1 MPDYVPRAV
10 LEARIVPPA
19 SIEGY
24 FAQGL
29 GIDEAGQQGLRDA
42 LTESGWGIRIGLETT
57 TPENVQVT
65 DAHCAR
71 VFANV
76 T

>member
-1 MPDYVPRAV
+1 VPDYVP
-10 LEARIVPPA
+10 VPSSKLGSSRSA

-42 LTESGWGIRIGLETT
+42 LTESG
-57 TPENVQVT
+57 
-65 DAHCAR
+65 
-71 VFANV
+71 
-76 T
+76 